1 MVKGSAIRFFEK
13 KVQPFQNG
21 CVEKYIISNIMICV
35 EKFFAHG
42 YLDKILIELLFM
54 CSPIF
59 HQKSHKHERPLKH
72 GLFKEAIALQA
83 ICYLALDEAD
93 RMLDMGFETR
103 VIKIV
108 EQMDMP
114 LVGVRWTLP
123 LTIPYFLKF
132 VSHSKFIF

>member
-1 MVKGSAIRFFEK
+1 MIQFK
-13 KVQPFQNG
+13 K
-21 CVEKYIISNIMICV
+21 ISNGQRFSHSV
-35 EKFFAHG
+35 LRKKRFSHSKT
-42 YLDKILIELLFM
+42 DVWK
-54 CSPIF
+54 
-59 HQKSHKHERPLKH
+59 KSHKHEQPLKH

-93 RMLDMGFETR
+93 KMLDMGFETQ

-114 LVGVRWTLP
+114 LLGVRWTLP
-123 LTIPYFLKF
+123 LTITYFLKF